1 MCYLTSIYGSY
12 RDRASVPT
20 ILLSVRLYA
29 YPEENVKTGFV
40 TAQTEILQ
48 KTVKGD
54 DTMDE
59 YNDIGARL
67 RELREVSDYTI
78 EELAQELGLSPE
90 VYASYEENG
99 KDVPIS
105 VIYSIATKFKVDFTE
120 ICTGQ
125 SAKLDTFHMIRRGGG
140 KVINRNPEYHFE
152 DLAFR
157 YANKIMQP
165 LLVTLE
171 PTDEV
176 AKLITHKGQEFNL
189 VLEGTVIVT
198 LGDREF
204 VMNPGDSIYFNP
216 TIPHGQRCGGDVKAR
231 FLTVIAE

>member
-1 MCYLTSIYGSY
+1 MCHCQTRIFLWTDKAGLCYNPTSMMNGG
-12 RDRASVPT
+12 DANKG
-20 ILLSVRLYA
+20 
-29 YPEENVKTGFV
+29 E
-40 TAQTEILQ
+40 TAMN
-48 KTVKGD
+48 D
-54 DTMDE
+54 
-59 YNDIGARL
+59 YNEIGARL

-78 EELAQELGLSPE
+78 EELAAELRLSPE

-105 VIYSIATKFKVDFTE
+105 VIYEIANKFKVDFTE
-120 ICTGQ
+120 IVTGQ
-125 SAKLDTFHMIRRGGG
+125 SAKLETYHLIRRGGG

-152 DLAFR
+152 DLAYR
-157 YANKIMQP
+157 YANKVMQP

-171 PTDEV
+171 PTDAV
-176 AKLITHKGQEFNL
+176 AKLISHTGQEFNL

-204 VMNPGDSIYFNP
+204 EMHPGDSIYFNP